1 MTNEK
6 LLEVS
11 KAVTNLLA
19 ENQASL
25 SDVHRIFREVELHLQ
40 VVSSDLSVP
49 AFKTDL

>member
-11 KAVTNLLA
+11 KAVTNLLS

-40 VVSSDLSVP
+40 VVSSDLSAP
-49 AFKTDL
+49 ASTSDI